1 MQPVIPGPRQRQEG
15 ILGSIAL
22 AALPTAIA
30 APILAISV
38 LPMQAMQ
45 ERAKGKPLITWTR
58 TVTERMK

>member
-22 AALPTAIA
+22 AALSTAIA

-45 ERAKGKPLITWTR
+45 ERA
-58 TVTERMK
+58 EANH